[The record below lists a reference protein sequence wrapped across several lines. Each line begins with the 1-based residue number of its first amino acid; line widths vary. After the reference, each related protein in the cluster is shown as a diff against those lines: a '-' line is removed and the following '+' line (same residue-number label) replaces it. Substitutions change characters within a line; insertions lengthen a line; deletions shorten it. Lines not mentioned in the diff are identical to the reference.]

1 MRKKIIIIGGGFGG
15 LSAAQE
21 FGDFDADTTVI
32 DKTNHHVFQPLLYQ
46 VATAALSP
54 ADIAEPIRSVL
65 RKEKNITVVMDEV
78 IDIDRTNRKV
88 VTNNFKYPFDYLI
101 VAIGSRHSYF
111 GKDEWEKYAPGLK
124 TLGDALNI
132 RERILSSLEKAEK
145 LNNPDEAKK
154 FLTYVIIGGGPTG
167 VEMAGAIAEIVSISM
182 MKDFRNISSSM
193 TKIYLVEGEPRVL
206 TTYPPDLS
214 ERAAKDLESLGVEI
228 IFGKRVTGIDDKGVK
243 IGDRFIETK
252 NIIWAA
258 GNTIPSLI
266 KTLNTEY
273 DSVGKVFVKPDLSL
287 KDDPNIFVIGD
298 AATLKGKNGN
308 LLPAIAP
315 TAMQEG
321 RYVAKIIMEGKE
333 ADLREPFKYFD
344 KGTMATIGRARAV
357 SVIGNLKL
365 GGYFAWLLWGFVHI
379 LYLISFRNK
388 FRVMLEW
395 VWDYITFRKGI
406 RLITGRSDENK
417 N

>member
-1 MRKKIIIIGGGFGG
+1 MSMRC
-15 LSAAQE
+15 
-21 FGDFDADTTVI
+21 
-32 DKTNHHVFQPLLYQ
+32 
-46 VATAALSP
+46 
-54 ADIAEPIRSVL
+54 
-65 RKEKNITVVMDEV
+65 
-78 IDIDRTNRKV
+78 
-88 VTNNFKYPFDYLI
+88 
-101 VAIGSRHSYF
+101 
-111 GKDEWEKYAPGLK
+111 
-124 TLGDALNI
+124 
-132 RERILSSLEKAEK
+132 
-145 LNNPDEAKK
+145 
-154 FLTYVIIGGGPTG
+154 
-167 VEMAGAIAEIVSISM
+167 
-182 MKDFRNISSSM
+182 
-193 TKIYLVEGEPRVL
+193 
-206 TTYPPDLS
+206 
-214 ERAAKDLESLGVEI
+214 
-228 IFGKRVTGIDDKGVK
+228 
-243 IGDRFIETK
+243 
-252 NIIWAA
+252 
-258 GNTIPSLI
+258 
-266 KTLNTEY
+266 
-273 DSVGKVFVKPDLSL
+273 
-287 KDDPNIFVIGD
+287 
-298 AATLKGKNGN
+298 ATLKGKNGN

>member
-1 MRKKIIIIGGGFGG
+1 M
-15 LSAAQE
+15 
-21 FGDFDADTTVI
+21 
-32 DKTNHHVFQPLLYQ
+32 
-46 VATAALSP
+46 
-54 ADIAEPIRSVL
+54 
-65 RKEKNITVVMDEV
+65 
-78 IDIDRTNRKV
+78 
-88 VTNNFKYPFDYLI
+88 I

-124 TLGDALNI
+124 TLNDALNI

-145 LNNPDEAKK
+145 LNNQEEAKK
-154 FLTYVIIGGGPTG
+154 YLTYVIVGGGPTG

-182 MKDFRNISSSM
+182 MKDFRKINSDM

-214 ERAAKDLESLGVEI
+214 DRAAKDLESLGVEL
-228 IFGKRVTGIDDKGVK
+228 IFNQRVTDINDDGVK

-252 NIIWAA
+252 NVIWAA
-258 GNTIPSLI
+258 GNTIPTLI
-266 KTLNTEY
+266 RTLKTEC
-273 DSVGKVFVKPDLSL
+273 DRIGRVFVKPDLSL
-287 KDDPNIFVIGD
+287 KDDSNIFVIGD
-298 AATLKGKNGN
+298 AAYLKGKNGN

-321 RYVAKIIMEGKE
+321 RYIAKIIMEGKD

-357 SVIGNLKL
+357 CVIGGLKFK
-365 GGYFAWLLWGFVHI
+365 GYFAWVLWSLIHI

-388 FRVMLEW
+388 FRVMAEW
-395 VWDYITFRKGI
+395 VWDYVTFRRGI
-406 RLITGRSDENK
+406 RLITGRSGENK
-417 N
+417 